1 ASDVHGTAIEATDGS
16 IGSVD
21 DFLFSDDR
29 WTVRWAVIDTGN
41 WLPGRRVLLP
51 PDRLTLPADRSGN
64 ISVALTRKQ
73 VEDSP
78 EIHRDPPVSR
88 QQEMRFYSRLGPLL
102 GFHGGKRGHGR
113 ARDYPPGHRTAADAA
128 TRG

>member
-1 ASDVHGTAIEATDGS
+1 MAAKAARAWPVWAPRRQGRNGFPPALLLKGATAAKEYPMLWRASDVHGTAIEATDGS

-51 PDRLTLPADRSGN
+51 PDRL
-64 ISVALTRKQ
+64 
-73 VEDSP
+73 
-78 EIHRDPPVSR
+78 IH
-88 QQEMRFYSRLGPLL
+88 
-102 GFHGGKRGHGR
+102 
-113 ARDYPPGHRTAADAA
+113 A
-128 TRG
+128 